1 MSRLDDELKIA
12 FKREEPPPD
21 FAARVLERINS
32 TPAPQQISPQRSLP
46 RQSFWRRLADLFSIA
61 EPRWIAIGVA
71 AALLVAI
78 GAAQYMRL
86 HRAPVEEGSKVEA
99 LSATPNPTSAT
110 SDQTSATASNSQNV
124 VKRVLP
130 IKRRGANRLVQ
141 PEGRATTVAIRKQ
154 QRPSPEAEAAT
165 ERVLFALQIA
175 GATLNDAQKA
185 IQDSGPKDKPEPLSN
200 R

>member
-1 MSRLDDELKIA
+1 MLA
-12 FKREEPPPD
+12 FL
-21 FAARVLERINS
+21 VL
-32 TPAPQQISPQRSLP
+32 
-46 RQSFWRRLADLFSIA
+46 
-61 EPRWIAIGVA
+61 
-71 AALLVAI
+71 LLVSLATLT
-78 GAAQYMRL
+78 R
-86 HRAPVEEGSKVEA
+86 VETQV
-99 LSATPNPTSAT
+99 
-110 SDQTSATASNSQNV
+110 ASNSQNV

-141 PEGRATTVAIRKQ
+141 LEGRATTVAIRKQ
-154 QRPSPEAEAAT
+154 QRPSPEAEAAK

>member
-12 FKREEPPPD
+12 FKREEPSPD

-32 TPAPQQISPQRSLP
+32 TPAPQQILPQRISP
-46 RQSFWRRLADLFSIA
+46 RQSFWRRLADLFPVA
-61 EPRWIAIGVA
+61 EPRRVAIGVA

-99 LSATPNPTSAT
+99 VNTTPNQVNAPP
-110 SDQTSATASNSQNV
+110 DQTSVTASNSQNV
-124 VKRVLP
+124 FKKVLP
-130 IKRRGANRLVQ
+130 IKRRSANRLVQ
-141 PEGRATTVAIRKQ
+141 SEGRATTIAIRKQ
-154 QRPSPEAEAAT
+154 QRPSPEAEAAK

-185 IQDSGPKDKPEPLSN
+185 IQDSGPNDKPEPLNN